1 MSNKNEEVSKKTIS
15 KEVVDNFMK
24 NYDNINVFDAAV
36 NIAEDAKMFQTMM
49 DEYDNEIYQI
59 KKIIVNRFALIQI
72 LINLANNA
80 IENPDNYD
88 DPDEYINGIINSI
101 NESFD
106 DNEEDF
112 DKIDI
117 LEQSKSFCYAVLQK
131 FEANK
136 AIEKAAKNKVDEI
149 IADSKIGYPY
159 LEEKAKLKEKENNE
173 SVNL

>member
-1 MSNKNEEVSKKTIS
+1 MSNKNDEVSKKTIS
-15 KEVVDNFMK
+15 KEVIDNFMK
-24 NYDNINVFDAAV
+24 NYDNINVYDAAV

-59 KKIIVNRFALIQI
+59 KKIIVNRFALMQI

-80 IENPDNYD
+80 IEYPDSYD

-117 LEQSKSFCYAVLQK
+117 LEQSKDFCYIVLQK

-136 AIEKAAKNKVDEI
+136 AIEEAAKNKVDKI
-149 IADSKIGYPY
+149 IADSKSPI
-159 LEEKAKLKEKENNE
+159 LKRENDE

>member
-1 MSNKNEEVSKKTIS
+1 MSTSIP
-15 KEVVDNFMK
+15 MAL
-24 NYDNINVFDAAV
+24 AAV

-59 KKIIVNRFALIQI
+59 KKIIVNRFALMQI

-80 IENPDNYD
+80 IEYPDSYD

-112 DKIDI
+112 DGIDDA
-117 LEQSKSFCYAVLQK
+117 ESYY
-131 FEANK
+131 
-136 AIEKAAKNKVDEI
+136 DEYG
-149 IADSKIGYPY
+149 DD
-159 LEEKAKLKEKENNE
+159 
-173 SVNL
+173 

>member
-15 KEVVDNFMK
+15 KEVIDNFMK
-24 NYDNINVFDAAV
+24 NYDNINVYDAAV

-59 KKIIVNRFALIQI
+59 KKIIVNRFALMQI

-80 IENPDNYD
+80 IEYPDSYD

-117 LEQSKSFCYAVLQK
+117 LEQSKSFCYVVLQK
-131 FEANK
+131 FKANK
-136 AIEKAAKNKVDEI
+136 AIEEAAKNKVDKI
-149 IADSKIGYPY
+149 IADSKSPI
-159 LEEKAKLKEKENNE
+159 LKRENDE

>member
-15 KEVVDNFMK
+15 KEVIDNFMK
-24 NYDNINVFDAAV
+24 NYDNINVYDAAV

-59 KKIIVNRFALIQI
+59 KKIIVNRFALMQI

-80 IENPDNYD
+80 IEYQDSYD
-88 DPDEYINGIINSI
+88 DPDEYI

-117 LEQSKSFCYAVLQK
+117 LEQSKSFCYVVLQK

-136 AIEKAAKNKVDEI
+136 AIEEAAKNKVDKI
-149 IADSKIGYPY
+149 IADSKSPI
-159 LEEKAKLKEKENNE
+159 LKRENDE

>member
-15 KEVVDNFMK
+15 KEVIDNFMK
-24 NYDNINVFDAAV
+24 NYDNINVYDAAV

-59 KKIIVNRFALIQI
+59 KKVIVNRFALIQI

-80 IENPDNYD
+80 IECPDSYD

-117 LEQSKSFCYAVLQK
+117 LEQSKSFCYVVLQK
-131 FEANK
+131 FKANK
-136 AIEKAAKNKVDEI
+136 AIEEAAKNKVDKI
-149 IADSKIGYPY
+149 IADSKSPI
-159 LEEKAKLKEKENNE
+159 LKRENDE